1 MNAEHD
7 LPIRERLAHWV
18 EHLTH
23 VLPAQAPIRDFV
35 HHNTLHGFQHLPF
48 AEALSAA
55 SALTGVTA
63 WWPEATFRACLAS
76 GRISADDLNAALD
89 DAGVADLD
97 EPVLR
102 ALSRRD
108 VLLASLL
115 AGREAPDAGHLDWLQ
130 RETALADDLI
140 FGHFSRLTV
149 AVPAEAPAPAWQPL
163 VESRWAELCG
173 RVGLSWTWRSLLEHL
188 SGEDVL
194 ERVRSILQRHLAA
207 HLDLGVAAWRNPA
220 QGQGFF
226 AAWRASAGFDL
237 AWEMD
242 ELPNV
247 RDEIL
252 HLPDSPIDV
261 LLEELPRLIADESR
275 WPGYLQRLSLELPG
289 WSGMVLWRERHPGRG
304 DGTPV
309 AMLDYLAVRV
319 LLERLLSDDLLR
331 RLTGGPLQLAE
342 LPEHYAA
349 RPEEFLVRDAL
360 HQAWLPEELQ
370 GRAASLVDQARH
382 EHVDAEDW
390 RHLAAA
396 IAPAMLG
403 AQADSVAWQQAALS
417 RQLGLTLADL
427 ETLSREE
434 VGRLEKCAASLNPEQ
449 RSQIWLLAYERHYR
463 EQLFAA
469 LTANHA
475 RRTAPAAPSAQVVMC
490 MDDRE
495 EGTRRHLEE
504 VAPDIVTYGAVGF
517 FGVPIYWQGL
527 DDAGRTAL
535 CPVVIRPT
543 RLVREVGVAGAES
556 DQGKRAARRERRLQW
571 RERFYQATRR
581 RAVAGPLLTAL
592 GSLPALAA
600 LTAATLAPGWFGETA
615 RRWREQYDGR
625 LPTRLALTAEQKIEA
640 TPEQP
645 QLGLTDAE
653 QIKCVED
660 FLRMIGL
667 TANFAPFVL
676 FFGHGSGSQNNPHLS
691 AYDCGACSG
700 KHGGPNA
707 RVFAAMAN
715 RREVR
720 AGLAER
726 GLPIPD
732 TCWFIGAEHNTC
744 DDGVEWYDLDTVPER
759 FQTAL
764 DTLLAQVGEACR
776 AHAAERCRRLASA
789 PVRPTPWKARRHML
803 GRASDISQARPELGH
818 ANNAAA
824 FIGRREMSRGLFLD
838 RRVFLISYDPTS
850 DDDGKIVEDILLA
863 AGPVGAGIALEYYF
877 STVDN
882 ERFGCG
888 SKITHNITGL
898 FGVMEGADSDL
909 RTGLPWQMVEIHE
922 PMRLLVVVEQ
932 TTERLTAILNRQ
944 PPLQELINNEWII
957 LAAKSPSTVAIELY
971 CPRRGWLPWS
981 GKAVL
986 PQVGRSADWF
996 AGESEALAPAII
1008 LGGTRANMPLPLQ
1021 GGGREGDGFGHGT
1034 PQTHPLPNPPLEGE
1048 GAELPTMA
1056 SCKESK

>member
-1 MNAEHD
+1 M
-7 LPIRERLAHWV
+7 
-18 EHLTH
+18 TH

-48 AEALSAA
+48 VEALAAA
-55 SALTGVTA
+55 SALTGAAT
-63 WWPEATFRACLAS
+63 WWPEAKFRDCLAG

-89 DAGVADLD
+89 DFGVADLD
-97 EPVLR
+97 APLIR
-102 ALSRRD
+102 ALCRRD
-108 VLLASLL
+108 VLLASLM
-115 AGREAPDAGHLDWLQ
+115 AGNEAPDGPRLGWLR
-130 RETALADDLI
+130 RETGLDEDLI
-140 FGHFSRLTV
+140 FGHFFRLTV
-149 AVPAEAPAPAWQPL
+149 EVAPASAIPADSIPPGHRFAAGEAGIQPVPEAMGSARL
-163 VESRWAELCG
+163 HGSDGVAGHAHPSWHHLAHARWAELCG
-173 RVGLSWTWRSLLEHL
+173 RVGKTWTWRGLLEYL

-261 LLEELPRLIADESR
+261 LLEELPRLIADESL
-275 WPGYLQRLSLELPG
+275 WYGYLQRLSLELPG
-289 WSGMVLWRERHPGRG
+289 WSGMFLWRDRHPGRG

-319 LLERLLSDDLLR
+319 LLERLLTDDLLR
-331 RLTGGPLQLAE
+331 RLTGGPLQLAD
-342 LPEHYAA
+342 LPGYYAA
-349 RPEEFLVRDAL
+349 RPEEFLVREAR
-360 HQAWLPEELQ
+360 HHAWLPEELQ
-370 GRAASLVDQARH
+370 GRAACLVDLARNG
-382 EHVDAEDW
+382 HVDVDAW

-396 IAPAMLG
+396 VAAASAG
-403 AQADSVAWQQAALS
+403 AQAENAAWQLSALS
-417 RQLGLTLADL
+417 RPLGLTLADVQ
-427 ETLSREE
+427 TLSRDEI
-434 VGRLEKCAASLNPEQ
+434 VALNACACSLSAGQ

-463 EQLFAA
+463 EQLFSA
-469 LTANHA
+469 LTANHPRQA
-475 RRTAPAAPSAQVVMC
+475 VPATASAQVVMC

-504 VAPDIVTYGAVGF
+504 IAPDIVTYGAVGF

-527 DDAGRTAL
+527 DDAEPTAL
-535 CPVVIRPT
+535 CPVVVRPT
-543 RLVREVGVAGAES
+543 QLVREQGVVGTEIE
-556 DQGKRAARRERRLQW
+556 QGQRAARREGRLQW

-581 RAVAGPLLTAL
+581 RVVAGPVLTAL

-600 LTAATLAPGWFGETA
+600 LTAVTLAPGWFGETA
-615 RRWREQYDGR
+615 RRWREQHDGR
-625 LPTRLALTAEQKIEA
+625 LATRLQLTAEKASAA

-645 QLGLTDAE
+645 QAGLTDAE
-653 QIKCVED
+653 QVGRVEA

-667 TANFAPFVL
+667 TGDFAPLVL
-676 FFGHGSGSQNNPHLS
+676 MFGHGSGSRNNPHLS

-715 RREVR
+715 RPEVR

-726 GLPIPD
+726 GLLIPD
-732 TCWFIGAEHNTC
+732 SCWFIGAEHNTC
-744 DDGVEWYDLDTVPER
+744 DDGVEWYDLEAVPER
-759 FQTAL
+759 FQAAL
-764 DTLLAQVGEACR
+764 DTLLTQVGEACR
-776 AHAAERCRRLASA
+776 SHAAERCRRLASA
-789 PVRPTPWKARRHML
+789 PVRPTPWKARQHML

-818 ANNAAA
+818 ATNAAA

-838 RRVFLISYDPTS
+838 RRVFLISYDPVS
-850 DDDGKIVEDILLA
+850 DGDGSIVEGILLA

-882 ERFGCG
+882 EHFGCG
-888 SKITHNITGL
+888 SKVTHNITGL

-932 TTERLTAILNRQ
+932 TPEVLTAILNRQ
-944 PPLQELINNEWII
+944 PALQELINNEWIV
-957 LAAKSPSTVAIELY
+957 LAAKSPLTVEIARY

-981 GKAVL
+981 GRAVL

-996 AGESEALAPAII
+996 AGESEPLAPAII
-1008 LGGTRANMPLPLQ
+1008 LGGVR
-1021 GGGREGDGFGHGT
+1021 
-1034 PQTHPLPNPPLEGE
+1034 
-1048 GAELPTMA
+1048 
-1056 SCKESK
+1056 